1 MAYYFLTASKDA
13 SVYLQQ
19 PDQNCGLDEV
29 LEVSKVYY
37 GNIKDVSRALLKFD
51 VSNFS
56 SSLSAGSVGFE
67 TATLVMRETDSE
79 ELPLDFTINIYP
91 VSQSWEMGKGTRF
104 DNVETAGVTWNYRE
118 GDSSLRWVGVIDGS
132 GQPVFSGT
140 STGSF
145 AGKGGVWYSDLSG
158 SQTFSYKTQDINA
171 NITSIF
177 QAWLSGSI
185 DNDGII
191 VKHTNA
197 VEEDTNDYGI
207 LKFFSKETNT
217 IHQPKVRI
225 GWDDVSFVTGSLTEL
240 TSENIKVGIKNFKKE
255 YKVNTTPKLR
265 VVGRDL
271 YPIKTFSATAQ
282 YGISKFLP
290 TTSYYQIRDYHSN
303 DIIVPFSNYT
313 KLSCDS
319 NGNYF
324 NLNLSNW
331 EVDRVYKIEFKVTI
345 DGVDNFFDEDYTFS
359 VIA

>member
-37 GNIKDVSRALLKFD
+37 GNIKDVSRALLKFETQGL
-51 VSNFS
+51 S
-56 SSLSAGSVGFE
+56 SSISNGDVELSEVTLILKE
-67 TATLVMRETDSE
+67 TESE
-79 ELPLDFTINIYP
+79 ELPLEFTLEAYP
-91 VSQSWEMGKGTRF
+91 ISQSWEMGNGTRF
-104 DNVETAGVTWNYRE
+104 DDISTAGVTWNNRE
-118 GDSSLRWVGVIDGS
+118 GDSTLRWL
-132 GQPVFSGT
+132 QTAEFSDV
-140 STGSF
+140 STGSYE
-145 AGKGGVWYSDLSG
+145 GKGG
-158 SQTFSYKTQDINA
+158 TFYYASSSLQNFEYKTTDVYMDIKD
-171 NITSIF
+171 IMVDWI
-177 QAWLSGSI
+177 SGSI
-185 DNDGII
+185 PNDGIL
-191 VKHTNA
+191 VKLPFSKEN
-197 VEEDTNDYGI
+197 DTNDYGI
-207 LKFFSKETNT
+207 LRFFSKETNT

-225 GWDDVSFVTGSLTEL
+225 GWDDVSFTTGSLTEL

-255 YKVNTTPKLR
+255 YRVNTTPKLR

-271 YPIKTFSATAQ
+271 YPIKTFSSTAQ

-290 TTSYYQIRDYHSN
+290 TTSYYQIRDYHS
-303 DIIVPFSNYT
+303 DDVIVPFSDYT

-331 EVDRVYKIEFKVTI
+331 EVDRVYKIELKVTI

-359 VIA
+359 VVS

>member
-37 GNIKDVSRALLKFD
+37 GNIKDVSRALLKFETQG
-51 VSNFS
+51 
-56 SSLSAGSVGFE
+56 LSASISNGDVELDEVTLILKE
-67 TATLVMRETDSE
+67 TESE
-79 ELPLDFTINIYP
+79 ELPLEFTLEAYP
-91 VSQSWEMGKGTRF
+91 ISQSWEMGNGTRF
-104 DNVETAGVTWNYRE
+104 DDISTAGVTWNNRE
-118 GDSSLRWVGVIDGS
+118 GDSTLRWL
-132 GQPVFSGT
+132 QTAEFSDV
-140 STGSF
+140 STGSYE
-145 AGKGGVWYSDLSG
+145 GKGG
-158 SQTFSYKTQDINA
+158 TFYYASSSLQNFEYKTTDVYMDIKD
-171 NITSIF
+171 IMVDWI
-177 QAWLSGSI
+177 SGSI
-185 DNDGII
+185 PNDGII
-191 VKHTNA
+191 VKLPFSKEN
-197 VEEDTNDYGI
+197 DTNDYGI
-207 LKFFSKETNT
+207 LRFFSKETNT

-225 GWDDVSFVTGSLTEL
+225 GWDDVSFTTGSLTEL

-271 YPIKTFSATAQ
+271 YPIKTFSSTAQ

-290 TTSYYQIRDYHSN
+290 TTSYYQIRDYHS
-303 DIIVPFSNYT
+303 DDVIVPFSDYT

-331 EVDRVYKIEFKVTI
+331 EVDRVYKIELKVTI

-359 VIA
+359 VIS

>member
-29 LEVSKVYY
+29 LEVSKVFY

-51 VSNFS
+51 IEP
-56 SSLSAGSVGFE
+56 LSASIASGDVTMSSAE
-67 TATLVMRETDSE
+67 LVLRETESE
-79 ELPLDFTINIYP
+79 ELPLDFTINIHP
-91 VSQSWEMGKGTRF
+91 ISQSWEMGKGTRF
-104 DNVETAGVTWNYRE
+104 DNIETAGVTWNYRE
-118 GDSSLRWVGVIDGS
+118 GDSSLRWVDVVNNGI
-132 GQPVFSGT
+132 PVFFGT

-145 AGKGGVWYSDLSG
+145 AGRGGVWYSDLS
-158 SQTFSYKTQDINA
+158 STQTFSYKTRDINA
-171 NITSIF
+171 NITSIV
-177 QAWLSGSI
+177 QSWLSGSI
-185 DNDGII
+185 DNDGLI

-225 GWDDVSFVTGSLTEL
+225 GWDDVSFTTGSLTEL

-271 YPIKTFSATAQ
+271 YPIKTFSSTAQ
-282 YGISKFLP
+282 YGNSKFLP
-290 TTSYYQIRDYHSN
+290 TTSYYQIKDYHS
-303 DIIVPFSNYT
+303 DDVIVPFSNYT

-319 NGNYF
+319 TGNYF

-331 EVDRVYKIEFKVTI
+331 EVDRVYKVEFKITI
-345 DGVDNFFDEDYTFS
+345 DGVDNFFDEDYTFG

>member
-37 GNIKDVSRALLKFD
+37 GNIKDVSRALLKFETQG
-51 VSNFS
+51 
-56 SSLSAGSVGFE
+56 LSASISNGDVELDEVTLILKE
-67 TATLVMRETDSE
+67 TESE
-79 ELPLDFTINIYP
+79 ELPLEFTLEAYP
-91 VSQSWEMGKGTRF
+91 ISQSWEMGNGTRF
-104 DNVETAGVTWNYRE
+104 DDISTAGVTWNNRE
-118 GDSSLRWVGVIDGS
+118 GDSTLRWL
-132 GQPVFSGT
+132 QTAEFSDV
-140 STGSF
+140 STGSYE
-145 AGKGGVWYSDLSG
+145 GKGG
-158 SQTFSYKTQDINA
+158 TFYYASSSLQNFEYKTTDVYMDIKD
-171 NITSIF
+171 IMVDWI
-177 QAWLSGSI
+177 SGSI
-185 DNDGII
+185 PNDGII
-191 VKHTNA
+191 VKLPFSKEN
-197 VEEDTNDYGI
+197 DTNDYGI
-207 LKFFSKETNT
+207 LRFFSKETNT

-225 GWDDVSFVTGSLTEL
+225 GWDDVSFTTGSLTEL

-271 YPIKTFSATAQ
+271 YPIKTFSSTAQ

-290 TTSYYQIRDYHSN
+290 TTSYYQIRDYHS
-303 DIIVPFSNYT
+303 DDVIVPFSDYT

-331 EVDRVYKIEFKVTI
+331 EVDRVYKVELKVTI

-359 VIA
+359 VIS